1 MNSTALATSNVP
13 ARILR
18 NTSKPVASCIRNHNL
33 GGSWTAE
40 DCKYLNK
47 VAALVV
53 KFGAASVERLA
64 KVAKLETHTVQWA
77 LFQLDAECGTAEL
90 YYLPGEDD

>member
-1 MNSTALATSNVP
+1 MNSAALATSNVP

-18 NTSKPVASCIRNHNL
+18 NSSKPVASCIRNHNL
-33 GGSWTAE
+33 GGSLTAE

-47 VAALVV
+47 VAALLV

-64 KVAKLETHTVQWA
+64 KVGRLETHTVQWA
-77 LFQLDAECGTAEL
+77 LYHLEAGSGSAEL

>member
-1 MNSTALATSNVP
+1 MNSAALASSNVP

-18 NTSKPVASCIRNHNL
+18 NSRKPVASCIRNHNL
-33 GGSWTAE
+33 GGSLTAE

-47 VAALVV
+47 VAALLV

-64 KVAKLETHTVQWA
+64 KVSKLQTCTVQWA
-77 LFQLDAECGTAEL
+77 LFQLDAECGSAEL
-90 YYLPGEDD
+90 HYLPGEDD